1 MSTSTKFESID
12 PTALAN
18 VTGGSARDPYQ
29 PRRQSNGPTQYR
41 SNGCSIGQWGGAQ
54 GRAGQWGGAHGGAGP
69 RGAHDGL
76 GQRGGVDHGN
86 DDRGY

>member
-29 PRRQSNGPTQYR
+29 PKRQSNGPTQYR
-41 SNGCSIGQWGGAQ
+41 SNDCSVGQWGGAY
-54 GRAGQWGGAHGGAGP
+54 GGAGQRGRAHGGAG
-69 RGAHDGL
+69 
-76 GQRGGVDHGN
+76 QRGRADHDN

>member
-29 PRRQSNGPTQYR
+29 PKRQSNGPTPYR
-41 SNGCSIGQWGGAQ
+41 SNNCNV
-54 GRAGQWGGAHGGAGP
+54 GQWGGAHGGAGQWGGAGQ
-69 RGAHDGL
+69 RGGAHDGL